1 MKSVGEAMAIGKNFK
16 ESIQKALR
24 SLETGLNGF
33 NSITETNNIE
43 EIENELKKTSPNR
56 LLYLADA
63 LRLGISTERIHEFS
77 LCLFPILVHQL
88 NITIY

>member
-1 MKSVGEAMAIGKNFK
+1 MAKALAIGKNFK

-43 EIENELKKTSPNR
+43 EIENELKR
-56 LLYLADA
+56 LHLIDCY
-63 LRLGISTERIHEFS
+63 I
-77 LCLFPILVHQL
+77 
-88 NITIY
+88 